1 MSNLKDIVYCSEE
14 QLNIMASG
22 TPVGDHAYDENDL
35 YITPLGDDIIVG
47 AGGSGTKINENNELV
62 VDSTYIKDTVK
73 PDITEAKTIAEKAE
87 VIAKGRATAYIYD
100 TVEALDTDL
109 SNPEF
114 VAKLVKGDNFY
125 IKALDVP
132 DYWWDGT
139 EKQQLETEKP
149 DLSGFITD
157 VQIDD
162 ASVVQ
167 DRVAKLNIAGY
178 KDQNTIVNT
187 GLVTIPSGY
196 GLGFQWN
203 TKNLIIQDPG
213 TSLISDRDSKWQS
226 TYYALTVRKLDYAV
240 KAAMCDGKGA
250 AWTEE
255 EKIAARERMGINDA
269 ITEALAAIG
278 VAEER
283 PY

>member
-1 MSNLKDIVYCSEE
+1 MPNLKDIVYCSEE

-22 TPVGDHAYDENDL
+22 TPVGDHTYDENDL

-47 AGGSGTKINENNELV
+47 ADNSGTKINENNELV

-73 PDITEAKTIAEKAE
+73 PDITEAKTIAEKAD

-139 EKQQLETEKP
+139 QKQQLETEKP

-178 KDQNTIVNT
+178 KDQNTLVNT

-250 AWTEE
+250 AWTNE

-283 PY
+283 TY

>member
-14 QLNIMASG
+14 QLNMMASG
-22 TPVGDHAYDENDL
+22 TPVGDHTYDENDL

-47 AGGSGTKINENNELV
+47 ADGSGTKINENNELV

-132 DYWWDGT
+132 DYWWDGA

-250 AWTEE
+250 AWTNE

-283 PY
+283 TY

>member
-14 QLNIMASG
+14 QLETMASG
-22 TPVGDHAYDENDL
+22 TPVGDHVYDENDL

-47 AGGSGTKINENNELV
+47 ANNSGTKINSNNELI

-73 PDITEAKTIAEKAE
+73 PDITEVKTIAEKAE

-109 SNPEF
+109 ANPEF

-139 EKQQLETEKP
+139 QKQQLETEKP
-149 DLSGFITD
+149 DLTGLVKD
-157 VQIDD
+157 VQINGS
-162 ASVVQ
+162 SVVGK
-167 DRVAKLNIAGY
+167 DDIA
-178 KDQNTIVNT
+178 
-187 GLVTIPSGY
+187 TIPLANGFGKTGVVRLANSLGIRWSEVNGG
-196 GLGFQWN
+196 GLS
-203 TKNLIIQDPG
+203 I
-213 TSLISDRDSKWQS
+213 
-226 TYYALTVRKLDYAV
+226 DYAAVGDISNRTSSNKPIIPFYLDHAV
-240 KAAMCDGKGA
+240 KVAMCDGKGA

-255 EKIAARERMGINDA
+255 EKAAAKERMGVTDHKVVR
-269 ITEALAAIG
+269 L
-278 VAEER
+278 
-283 PY
+283 

>member
-14 QLNIMASG
+14 QLETMASG
-22 TPVGDHAYDENDL
+22 TPVGDHTYDENDL

-47 AGGSGTKINENNELV
+47 ANNSGTKINSNNELI
-62 VDSTYIKDTVK
+62 VDSTFVQDTVK
-73 PDITEAKTIAEKAE
+73 PDITEVKTIAEKAE

-109 SNPEF
+109 ANPEF

-139 EKQQLETEKP
+139 QKQQLETEKP
-149 DLSGFITD
+149 DLTGLVKD
-157 VQIDD
+157 VQINGS
-162 ASVVQ
+162 SVVGK
-167 DRVAKLNIAGY
+167 DDIA
-178 KDQNTIVNT
+178 
-187 GLVTIPSGY
+187 TIPLANGFGKTGVVRLANSLGIRWSEVNGG
-196 GLGFQWN
+196 GLSIDYAAVGDISN
-203 TKNLIIQDPG
+203 RTSSNKPIIPFH
-213 TSLISDRDSKWQS
+213 
-226 TYYALTVRKLDYAV
+226 LDYAV
-240 KAAMCDGKGA
+240 KVAMCDGKGA

-255 EKIAARERMGINDA
+255 EKAAARDRMGINDA
-269 ITEALAAIG
+269 ITAALTAIG

-283 PY
+283 SY